1 MRRVLLAVA
10 LTFAGSQA
18 AVAAEWVVEAKYPDH
33 AALARAAARFGHIIV
48 DDSRSVLRVATDE
61 AGMRVLTDAGLT
73 VSIDQ
78 AATAR
83 LAAETQRV
91 ADARARIAAGALPIL
106 SGTGYPSIPGYACF
120 RSIVG
125 TYSTMD
131 DMVANHGDIAQI
143 DEIGPT
149 WQKVQNAD
157 EGFTMRALRITNL
170 ATADS
175 DPERPRMVVFSSIHA
190 REYAPAEVDTRF
202 AEYLVNGYGHDAE
215 ATWLVDHNDFRLI
228 LLANPDARV
237 LAEQQIYQRKN
248 MDVVNGPCD
257 SEDMFSQPGVDLN
270 RNFPFH
276 WNITDG
282 EGSSSEHCDQTFR
295 GPSVS
300 GSPLVQAAPE
310 PETENLVRYV
320 AGICDSDGNCTGGPD
335 LLPDAP
341 VFADRR
347 SGSMSGSNGHDDGDA
362 APDDTT
368 GFFLDMHSNAALVL
382 WPWGDTS
389 SAAPNQVPLRTL
401 GRRLAYFNNYT
412 PEQSD
417 QLYPTD
423 GTTDDTMYG
432 LLGVPGFTIEIDG
445 ADFFQDCGSFDA
457 STAPDNIA
465 ALRYVARALHA
476 PYKLPAGPDA
486 ITVSASSDL
495 IAAGDPAQ
503 IAAHLDSSRF
513 NQSNGNEPVH
523 AIASAAAY
531 VDTLPWETGATA
543 IALDA
548 SDGDFDSNVEDVD
561 GALATGS
568 LSPGRHLVYVQ
579 GTDTAGNAGTPN
591 AGFIEI
597 AAADQI
603 ATLAGT
609 ITTQADGSPV
619 AATVTISDSATGEQ
633 RTTISDAT
641 TGEYSRTML
650 AGTVDV
656 HVTAPGYLS
665 EDAAGLV
672 LTGTQTSHRDFQLL
686 PNCTLLTDDV
696 ESGNTL
702 WTAQSPWVISNNVGG
717 HATHAWN
724 TPNYADGLDR
734 SLTLTNAQDLT
745 GYSDIGVDF
754 DDRCYTES
762 GFDYGYLEYSAD
774 GGSSWDIAYSCTGQ
788 SSWQSHHVDL
798 PAGANGA
805 AAFKLR
811 FRLSSD
817 GGVNAPGWA
826 IDNIKLEAGGDAC
839 RSQQQVDTIFE
850 NGFERS

>member
-1 MRRVLLAVA
+1 MRKVWLAVA
-10 LTFAGSQA
+10 LSFAGMQA
-18 AVAAEWVVEAKYPDH
+18 AFGAEWVVEAKYPDH

-61 AGMRVLTDAGLT
+61 AGMCALVQAGLT

-83 LAAETQRV
+83 LSAETARV
-91 ADARARIAAGALPIL
+91 AAARARIAAGASPVLA
-106 SGTGYPSIPGYACF
+106 GDVYPTIPGYECF

-131 DMVANHGDIAQI
+131 DMVRDHGGIAQI

-149 WQKVQNAD
+149 WQKTQNPD

-202 AEYLVNGYGHDAE
+202 AEFLVNGYGIDPE

-248 MDVVNGPCD
+248 MDVLNGQCD
-257 SEDMFSQPGVDLN
+257 SENEFAQPGVDLN

-282 EGSSSEHCDQTFR
+282 EGSSGDQCDQTFR
-295 GPSVS
+295 GPSTS
-300 GSPLVQAAPE
+300 GSPLVQSSPE
-310 PETENLVRYV
+310 PETQNLVQYV
-320 AGICDSDGNCTGGPD
+320 AGTCDAAGNCSGG
-335 LLPDAP
+335 

-347 SGSMSGSNGHDDGDA
+347 NGSIAGSNGHDDGDA

-401 GRRLAYFNNYT
+401 GRRLAYFNQYT

-432 LLGVPGFTIEIDG
+432 LLGVPGFTIETDG

-486 ITVSASSDL
+486 ITVAAASDL

-503 IAAHLDSSRF
+503 ISAHLDSSRF
-513 NQSNGNEPVH
+513 NQSNGSEPVH
-523 AIASAAAY
+523 AIASAAAFI
-531 VDTLPWETGATA
+531 DTLPWATDATA
-543 IALDA
+543 LPLDA
-548 SDGDFDSNVEDVD
+548 SDGAFDSSVEDAQGTLATD
-561 GALATGS
+561 ALA
-568 LSPGRHLVYVQ
+568 PGRHLVYVQ
-579 GTDTAGNAGTPN
+579 GTDSTGNAGTPN

-597 AAADQI
+597 AAADEI

-609 ITTQADGSPV
+609 ITTHAD
-619 AATVTISDSATGEQ
+619 DS
-633 RTTISDAT
+633 
-641 TGEYSRTML
+641 
-650 AGTVDV
+650 
-656 HVTAPGYLS
+656 
-665 EDAAGLV
+665 
-672 LTGTQTSHRDFQLL
+672 
-686 PNCTLLTDDV
+686 
-696 ESGNTL
+696 
-702 WTAQSPWVISNNVGG
+702 
-717 HATHAWN
+717 
-724 TPNYADGLDR
+724 
-734 SLTLTNAQDLT
+734 
-745 GYSDIGVDF
+745 
-754 DDRCYTES
+754 
-762 GFDYGYLEYSAD
+762 
-774 GGSSWDIAYSCTGQ
+774 
-788 SSWQSHHVDL
+788 
-798 PAGANGA
+798 
-805 AAFKLR
+805 
-811 FRLSSD
+811 
-817 GGVNAPGWA
+817 
-826 IDNIKLEAGGDAC
+826 
-839 RSQQQVDTIFE
+839 
-850 NGFERS
+850 